1 MQADLPSTASSAPRA
16 LDIGGLEAVYDTL
29 ASAIDHAGADKAEL
43 FLVRLALLQAQALG
57 DAKAF
62 AQQVETALRD
72 L

>member
-43 FLVRLALLQAQALG
+43 FLVKLALLQAQALG
-57 DAKAF
+57 DA
-62 AQQVETALRD
+62 AQVRRSIEAALAD

>member
-43 FLVRLALLQAQALG
+43 FLVKLALLQAQALG